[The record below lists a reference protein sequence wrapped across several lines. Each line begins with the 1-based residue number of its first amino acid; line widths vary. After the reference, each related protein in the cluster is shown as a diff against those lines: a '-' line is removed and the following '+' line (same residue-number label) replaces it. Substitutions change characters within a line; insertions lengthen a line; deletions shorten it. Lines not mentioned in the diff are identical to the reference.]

1 MTNKFVIDTNT
12 LISGSLFANS
22 TTSLAIDKAL
32 EIGDFYFSNET
43 FEEFISVLFRPKFDK
58 YFTDEN
64 HKWLI
69 IDRFE
74 RFAKFKN
81 PEIVIT
87 DCRDPKDNKFL
98 ELAWTINADCIITGD
113 EDLLILNPYKKILIL
128 NSSQFIEKF

>member
-12 LISGSLFANS
+12 LISGSMFANS

-58 YFTDEN
+58 YFIDEN
-64 HKWLI
+64 QRWLI

-98 ELAWTINADCIITGD
+98 ELACTINADCLITGD
-113 EDLLILNPYKKILIL
+113 EDLLILNPFRNIPVL
-128 NSSQFIEKF
+128 NSAQFIEKF